1 MQNILITGGSGYLG
15 SKTIDYFKDFT
26 FYGLENKTKLS
37 ERNNL
42 LTFQDTDFKKVVSKY
57 KINIIIHLRQ
67 TLIEQINR
75 IKKTFIKQ
83 MYYW

>member
-57 KINIIIHLRQ
+57 NINIIIHLATNSDR
-67 TLIEQINR
+67 TN
-75 IKKTFIKQ
+75 KQ
-83 MYYW
+83 NKEDIHETNI